1 MSELPPA
8 GTPLPPLDK
17 PRFTGTHVVR
27 WMAAQQNWDR
37 IHFDQAF
44 CRDVARLQAPVI
56 NGALKQHWIV
66 QFLQQGL
73 PGAWPWRID
82 YKFVGPDFVGQKLQ
96 VRGAVGAVRRGGA
109 HDFVEVEVEIVNLDR
124 DEVTTR
130 GRAIVL
136 HRADRPVLDA
146 LDVQAPA
153 QFALPLAPSAPDPA
167 MPDEANAR
175 LGQPLEERESRYAVD
190 LSRLRLFAEAVVDLD
205 PAYFDPQAHSPW
217 GGVVAPPLFPLHGLE
232 ALPGAFVLSEDPH
245 AQGREGVNEVGRDL
259 ARAFGFPPAGGM
271 NAGNRVQVHSLARA
285 GERIRARSTLA
296 GVRRR
301 AGSRGGDMVF
311 FESLNEYSEAGGRP
325 LLTERQTV
333 VLRRVEGSS

>member
-1 MSELPPA
+1 MAAPPPP

-17 PRFTGTHVVR
+17 PRFTSTHVVR

-44 CRDVARLQAPVI
+44 CRDIARLEAPVI
-56 NGALKQHWIV
+56 NGALKQHWIA

-82 YKFVGPDFVGQKLQ
+82 YQFVGPDFVGQKLQ
-96 VRGAVGAVRRGGA
+96 VRGTVGASRRAGS
-109 HDFVEVEVEIVNLDR
+109 HDFVEVDVEIVNLDR
-124 DEVTTR
+124 GEVTTR
-130 GRAIVL
+130 GHATVL
-136 HRADRPVLDA
+136 HRADGPVLDA

-153 QFALPLAPSAPDPA
+153 EFTLPTAPAAPDPS
-167 MPDEANAR
+167 MPAEANAR
-175 LGQPLEERESRYAVD
+175 LGSALEERESRYAVD
-190 LSRLRLFAEAVVDLD
+190 LSRLRLFAEAVVGLD
-205 PAYFDPQAHSPW
+205 PAHFDPQAASPW
-217 GGVVAPPLFPLHGLE
+217 GTVVAPPLFPLHGLE
-232 ALPGAFVLSEDPH
+232 ALPGTLPLSEDPR

-259 ARAFGFPPAGGM
+259 AQQFGFPPAGGM

-296 GVRRR
+296 GLRRR
-301 AGSRGGDMVF
+301 TGARGGDMVF
-311 FESLNEYSEAGGRP
+311 FESLNEYSEAAGRP

-333 VLRRVEGSS
+333 VLRLVN